1 MKEILAITASVII
14 VFSVTP
20 YIVDIIRGKSRPNIV
35 SWFTWSLLTGI
46 AMAAAF
52 AAHEPRTALLL
63 LGETTGTLLVAVF
76 GLKYGYAKLSLFD
89 GLCQTGAITGLIL
102 WLVFNSPTV
111 ATISVIT
118 VDMLAALPTLKH
130 SWVDP
135 QEETW
140 QTYMLVVVASVLTII
155 SLPHYSINSATFPFY
170 YLLGNGGLMAVV
182 VYSRL
187 RKGLTLAR

>member
-14 VFSVTP
+14 VFSVAP
-20 YIVDIIRGKSRPNIV
+20 YIIDIIRGKSRPNIV
-35 SWFTWSLLTGI
+35 SWFTWSLLTSI

-52 AAHEPRTALLL
+52 ADHEPRTALLL
-63 LGETTGTLLVAVF
+63 LGETTGTLLVAVS

-89 GLCQTGAITGLIL
+89 GLCQAGAITGLIL

-111 ATISVIT
+111 ATIAVIT

-130 SWVDP
+130 SWVNP

-140 QTYMLVVVASVLTII
+140 QTYMLVVIASVLTIA

-170 YLLGNGGLMAVV
+170 YLLGNGGLMAIVV
-182 VYSRL
+182 FRRL
-187 RKGLTLAR
+187 RKGLALAR